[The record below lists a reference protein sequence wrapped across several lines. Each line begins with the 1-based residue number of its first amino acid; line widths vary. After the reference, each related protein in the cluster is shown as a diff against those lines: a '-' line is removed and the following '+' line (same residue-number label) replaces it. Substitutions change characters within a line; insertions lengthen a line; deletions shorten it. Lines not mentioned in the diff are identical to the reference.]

1 MRSGLVIRSKLEGRE
16 QSSRSRATEL
26 IIFSQFKRRRNAGLI
41 FLEVCS
47 LGQKTTVESLEVP
60 APQGNFCPTPVG
72 RMQGQVHER
81 PFP

>member
-1 MRSGLVIRSKLEGRE
+1 MRSGLVISP
-16 QSSRSRATEL
+16 SWRAGNRAPDPGPL
-26 IIFSQFKRRRNAGLI
+26 NLIFSQFKRRRNAGLI

-47 LGQKTTVESLEVP
+47 LGQKTTMESLEVP
-60 APQGNFCPTPVG
+60 APQGNFCPTPAG